1 MEGEFPRHYDHE
13 IRLGVRVPQAQ
24 AAAFLALV
32 RGRPWRFREVAA
44 TPEHRDYDVHV
55 PVSGAALGATVAAAV
70 GFRKACDRSGVD
82 ARIITS
88 ARMRPRPTRTQTY
101 LVLPRV
107 PESRAPVALLLALT
121 WWRARGRVHA
131 RSLEEARSL
140 LPEFAARHPEA
151 GPADSLT
158 VVGLPDRIH
167 SSAPNPV
174 LGAVALGVFLL
185 VCGATLFA
193 AWLAGEAVLGP
204 MLTVWIAVPCLFGLW
219 QVLIRIPES
228 LANTW
233 FPLVIT
239 VLAVPATL
247 ALGDFS
253 LTVYL
258 DAFGIGADEV
268 ALSGVGRFAATTES
282 APRVIQALVVSL
294 GLFGLVRHF
303 HLLSLG
309 AAPFL
314 IGLMAVI
321 LVLAYV
327 LGALTDQLREDTA
340 QGAAHVEAYRAE
352 GGEARFHSGVEPAVV
367 CVDPGEDPVVRV
379 GPPLTTD
386 RPVLYFAGANDVD
399 LLWDR
404 DEGVT
409 RVPRFS
415 VTLTPVDTLD
425 APCPPTG

>member
-13 IRLGVRVPQAQ
+13 VRLGVRVPQAQ
-24 AAAFLALV
+24 AAALLALMC
-32 RGRPWRFREVAA
+32 GRPWRFREVGA
-44 TPEHRDYDVHV
+44 TPEHRDYDVHI
-55 PVSGAALGATVAAAV
+55 PVSGAALGAAVAASV
-70 GFRKACDRSGVD
+70 RFRKACDRSGVD
-82 ARIITS
+82 ARIVTS
-88 ARMRPRPTRTQTY
+88 ARLRPGPARTHAY

-107 PESRAPVALLLALT
+107 AADRIPANVLLALT

-131 RSLEEARSL
+131 ETLAEARSL
-140 LPEFAARHPEA
+140 VPEFVARNPEA

-158 VVGLPDRIH
+158 VAGLPDRMH
-167 SSAPNPV
+167 TSERSPV

-185 VCGATLFA
+185 VCGAVLLA
-193 AWLAGEAVLGP
+193 AWSAGEAALRP
-204 MLTVWIAVPCLFGLW
+204 FLTTLVAVPLVFGVW

-228 LANTW
+228 LAGTW

-239 VLAVPATL
+239 VLAIPAMV

-258 DAFGIGADEV
+258 DAFGIGANEV
-268 ALSGVGRFAATTES
+268 ALSGVSRFAATTES
-282 APRVIQALVVSL
+282 APPVIQALVVSL

-303 HLLSLG
+303 HLVTLG
-309 AAPFL
+309 VAPFL
-314 IGLMAVI
+314 IGLAAV
-321 LVLAYV
+321 LLALAYV
-327 LGALTDQLREDTA
+327 LGALTDQLRADTA
-340 QGAAHVEAYRAE
+340 QGEAHVEAYRAE
-352 GGEARFHSGVEPAVV
+352 GGEARFHAGVEPAVV

-386 RPVLYFAGANDVD
+386 RPVLYFKGAKDVD

-404 DEGVT
+404 EEGVT

-425 APCPPTG
+425 DPCPG